1 MYLIVQAF
9 LDLQAQ
15 RATQV
20 FQVSQGIREV
30 LDHQAHLVLSG
41 LEVLM

>member
-15 RATQV
+15 RATLV
-20 FQVSQGIREV
+20 FQVSQVIREV
-30 LDHQAHLVLSG
+30 MDLQAHLVLSG